1 MQTNSPSHSERKRHR
16 SKVSSCR
23 KAHTELDLARYKRKD
38 VLPAHLEKKIY
49 ALAESS
55 GKVNRMTVELD
66 THQKCVTN
74 LAATVVRQN
83 EQILD
88 LKRHVKE
95 LLSLLDSQDRSPCTD
110 SAMDTTECQCSLSSR
125 SLSSRNSDS
134 PSSDH
139 DSLDSAIEE
148 AKNLNAMLDEMRA
161 LIKLKRETARSVKS
175 PSKRHRRTRSLSGGF
190 CSLEV

>member
-1 MQTNSPSHSERKRHR
+1 MQTSSPSHSERKRHR
-16 SKVSSCR
+16 SKDSSCR
-23 KAHTELDLARYKRKD
+23 KARTDLDLAKYKRRD
-38 VLPAHLEKKIY
+38 VLPAHVEKQIY

-83 EQILD
+83 EQIRD

-95 LLSLLDSQDRSPCTD
+95 LLSLVDSQDRSPCTD
-110 SAMDTTECQCSLSSR
+110 SAMDTTECSVSPRSQC
-125 SLSSRNSDS
+125 SRNSDS
-134 PSSDH
+134 PSDH

-148 AKNLNAMLDEMRA
+148 AKNLNAMLDATRA

-175 PSKRHRRTRSLSGGF
+175 PSKRHRRTRSLSGSF
-190 CSLEV
+190 CSLDV